1 MQRICCFVENTTNGL
16 PYGFLAHQQ
25 VRFDTGFFAPN
36 ANPFRAPFL
45 DLKPLNGD
53 LLHAIV
59 EFKDFGFVGMAFRRL
74 VGHFWRCNNLLW
86 GLLVPYCSEI
96 PFRWSKDVPQL
107 LGDFFLA
114 PSGLKEGLN
123 LIPLFKTD

>member
-1 MQRICCFVENTTNGL
+1 
-16 PYGFLAHQQ
+16 
-25 VRFDTGFFAPN
+25 
-36 ANPFRAPFL
+36 
-45 DLKPLNGD
+45 LNGD

-86 GLLVPYCSEI
+86 GLLVPYCAEI

-114 PSGLKEGLN
+114 PSGLEEGLN
-123 LIPLFKTD
+123 LIPLFKTDLGVVFFHLQCKDCTPRLNGIKGPQRPFCRLFS